1 MVTSKP
7 LTCVKKVLAQHF
19 AHTLVTSKRL
29 IRVKRTWLD
38 AELISLSEYELR
50 NFIVFFIQEQ

>member
-1 MVTSKP
+1 VSRKSW
-7 LTCVKKVLAQHF
+7 HNIF

-38 AELISLSEYELR
+38 AELIALSEYELR

>member
-1 MVTSKP
+1 MNNLCQKS
-7 LTCVKKVLAQHF
+7 LAQHF

-29 IRVKRTWLD
+29 IPVKIIWLD
-38 AELISLSEYELR
+38 AELIALSEYELR